1 VFDTLFFYAI
11 LRGNR
16 LLVPKKVGKKILGI
30 FCPIG
35 FMIKKLLKKYFNLVK
50 KVDERHYWPL
60 FIFLSCYFVVPYS
73 EYVITLLIVL
83 YFKFEAQFRKW
94 GGRIIKPFPEWIR
107 FGGSTIFFLVMLD
120 DTLAYLSIIAIGI
133 WTNRQ
138 LKKEKERE
146 EKLNTDLDVDSE

>member
-1 VFDTLFFYAI
+1 
-11 LRGNR
+11 
-16 LLVPKKVGKKILGI
+16 
-30 FCPIG
+30 
-35 FMIKKLLKKYFNLVK
+35 MIKRLLKKYFDLVK

-94 GGRIIKPFPEWIR
+94 GGRIIRPFPEWIR

-120 DTLAYLSIIAIGI
+120 DTLAYLSIIAVGI

-138 LKKEKERE
+138 LKKEKVLE
-146 EKLNTDLDVDSE
+146 EKQQQKQDEEQGLM

>member
-1 VFDTLFFYAI
+1 
-11 LRGNR
+11 
-16 LLVPKKVGKKILGI
+16 
-30 FCPIG
+30 
-35 FMIKKLLKKYFNLVK
+35 MIKKLLKKYINLIK

-73 EYVITLLIVL
+73 EFVITALIIL
-83 YFKFEAQFRKW
+83 YFKFEGTFRKI
-94 GGRIIKPFPEWIR
+94 GGRLIKPFPEWIR

-138 LKKEKERE
+138 LKKEKALE
-146 EKLNTDLDVDSE
+146 EKQAKEDKEKGLM

>member
-1 VFDTLFFYAI
+1 
-11 LRGNR
+11 
-16 LLVPKKVGKKILGI
+16 
-30 FCPIG
+30 
-35 FMIKKLLKKYFNLVK
+35 MIKKLLKKYFNLIK

-83 YFKFEAQFRKW
+83 YFKFEAQFRKI
-94 GGRIIKPFPEWIR
+94 GARLIRPFPEWIR
-107 FGGSTIFFLVMLD
+107 YGTSTIFFLVMLD
-120 DTLAYLSIIAIGI
+120 VKIAYLSIIAIGI

-146 EKLNTDLDVDSE
+146 EKLNTSLDVDSE

>member
-1 VFDTLFFYAI
+1 
-11 LRGNR
+11 
-16 LLVPKKVGKKILGI
+16 
-30 FCPIG
+30 
-35 FMIKKLLKKYFNLVK
+35 MIKRLIDKYFNLIK

-73 EYVITLLIVL
+73 EFVITALIIL
-83 YFKFEAQFRKW
+83 YFKFEGAFRRI

-133 WTNRQ
+133 WSNRE
-138 LKKEKERE
+138 LKKRNKEELNKKSDE
-146 EKLNTDLDVDSE
+146 ENGLV